1 MQVISSMKEKARS
14 STRKWTAPRTRF
26 VALCAIAAAL
36 GLLSVRTPAS
46 EKPEPLS
53 VRITSPL
60 GRLGV
65 PGTLRIVAQITADSR
80 ATLSPVQFYVDG
92 KLLSSHES
100 GPPYAVEWVDEN
112 PFEPRE
118 IAVTVADSLGNSAR
132 DSVELAPLEVAEVT
146 DVARVLIEASV
157 QDKTGRYIDHL
168 DAHNFR
174 VLEDGIPQAIDLA
187 QKEELPAT
195 FALLIDSSQSMSRR
209 IGFVRETA
217 HRLSDYLRPRDRML
231 VVPFSTS
238 LGAIT
243 GPTDDR
249 LTVTESIG
257 RIESKGGTAIL
268 DSLIEITPLLGAIQ
282 GRRAVVLITDG
293 YDEHSGRDFEE
304 ALSAMKS
311 VHATVYVVGIGGV
324 AGISLRGERLL
335 KRLAAETG
343 GRAFLPSREEE
354 LEAVNNLLA
363 SDVQKRYLLSYTPS
377 NQTLDGK
384 WRAVAVDTGDP
395 THKVRARAGYFAPKP
410 PPVRAS
416 IEFTITDSERRFA
429 DIDVDDLT
437 VTEQGVEQK
446 VDVFH
451 EAVTPVSIMLALDAS
466 GSMKK
471 WADTAKAAAT
481 SFIDAIR
488 PQDAL
493 GLVMFADS
501 SQMAVDLV
509 TDRERARQAVAAYV
523 PRGGTALYD
532 AIGDSLGRL
541 SKTEGRRAVV
551 IVTDGRD
558 EDNAG
563 TRPGSVR
570 TFDDVAAAARE
581 VDAIIYAI
589 GVGQN
594 VDRDL
599 LAQLAQDSG
608 GEAYFPDDVSQLEGD
623 YHRIVENLRRRW
635 IIGYESTNAA
645 RDGSWRP
652 VGIRLKNGSA
662 VVRSRGGY
670 FAPER

>member
-1 MQVISSMKEKARS
+1 MNVKARS
-14 STRKWTAPRTRF
+14 STRRCGPLRR
-26 VALCAIAAAL
+26 VALIAAAAAVC
-36 GLLSVRTPAS
+36 LLPIRTPAL
-46 EKPEPLS
+46 EHTEPLS

-65 PGTLRIVAQITADSR
+65 PGTLRIVAQIKADPR
-80 ATLSPVQFYVDG
+80 AALSPVQFYVDG
-92 KLLSSHES
+92 ELLSSVAS

-118 IAVTVADSLGNSAR
+118 ISVAVADSLGNTAR
-132 DSVELAPLEVAEVT
+132 DRVELAPLEVAEIT
-146 DVARVLIEASV
+146 DVARVLIDTTV
-157 QDKTGRYIDHL
+157 QDRSGRYIDSL

-174 VLEDGIPQAIDLA
+174 VFEDGVPQVVDLA

-217 HRLSDYLRPRDRML
+217 YRLSGYLRPRDRML

-238 LGAIT
+238 LGPIT
-243 GPTDDR
+243 GPTNDQP
-249 LTVTESIG
+249 TVTESIG

-268 DSLIEITPLLGAIQ
+268 DSLIEIAPLLGAIQ

-324 AGISLRGERLL
+324 AGISLQGERFL

-354 LEAVNNLLA
+354 LEAVNDLLA

-384 WRAVAVDTGDP
+384 WRAVSVETGDS
-395 THKVRARAGYFAPKP
+395 THTVRARPGYFAPKP
-410 PPVRAS
+410 PPIRAS
-416 IEFTITDSERRFA
+416 IEFTITDAERRFVE
-429 DIDVDDLT
+429 IDVDDLL
-437 VTEQGVEQK
+437 VTEDGVAQT

-466 GSMKK
+466 GSMRK
-471 WADTAKAAAT
+471 WADTAKAAAET
-481 SFIDAIR
+481 FVDAIR

-493 GLVMFADS
+493 GLITFADS
-501 SQMAVDLV
+501 SQMVADLA
-509 TDRERARQAVAAYV
+509 TDRAQARQAIAAYV

-541 SKTEGRRAVV
+541 SKTDGRRAVIV
-551 IVTDGRD
+551 VTDGRD

-563 TRPGSVR
+563 TKPGSVR
-570 TFDDVAAAARE
+570 TFDEVAAAARA
-581 VDAIIYAI
+581 VDAIIFAI

-599 LAQLAQDSG
+599 LARLAENSG
-608 GEAYFPDDVSQLEGD
+608 GEAYFPEDVSLLEAD
-623 YHRIVENLRRRW
+623 YQRILEHLRRRW
-635 IIGYESTNAA
+635 IIGYESSNPT
-645 RDGSWRP
+645 RDGGWRP
-652 VGIRLKNGSA
+652 VQIGLKNGSA